1 MAWDSIDHYRSFFDR
16 LWKLVETFLYNILN
30 KNFMAKTIVLS
41 LGGSLI
47 YPDKIDANFLRN
59 FKKTIEKHI
68 KKGNKFVIYCGGGAL
83 ARMMQQEASKAKKL
97 DNKQLDEV
105 GIIATKMNAAIVR
118 ESLREYAEDFI
129 IENPSKKIN
138 FRKKII
144 VAAGWKPGWSTD
156 YDAVLAAKNISSKEV
171 INMSNVDYVYDKDP
185 RKHRDAKKI
194 ESIRWKDFT
203 KLVGKKWKA
212 GMHAPFDPIA
222 AKEAQKS
229 KIKVFIIGRD
239 LKNLENLLNGKKF
252 KGTVI
257 K

>member
-1 MAWDSIDHYRSFFDR
+1 
-16 LWKLVETFLYNILN
+16 
-30 KNFMAKTIVLS
+30 MAKIIVLS

-47 YPDKIDANFLRN
+47 YPDEIDKAFLLK
-59 FKKTIEKHI
+59 FKKTIEKYI
-68 KKGNKFVIYCGGGAL
+68 KRGYKFVVYCGGGAL

-97 DNKQLDEV
+97 GNEQLDEV

-118 ESLREYAEDFI
+118 ALFKEYAEDFI
-129 IENPSKKIN
+129 VENPGKKIN

-156 YDAVLAAKNISSKEV
+156 YDAVIMAKNIKAKEV
-171 INMSNVDYVYDKDP
+171 INMSNVDYVYNKDP
-185 RKHRDAKKI
+185 RKYRDAKKI
-194 ESIRWKDFT
+194 ESVRWKNFM

-229 KIKVFIIGRD
+229 KLKVYIIGRD
-239 LKNLENLLNGKKF
+239 LKNLENLLSGKKF
-252 KGTVI
+252 NGTI
-257 K
+257 IY